1 MPQRMKVI
9 EIVLRCGR
17 WWTSANRREHRCGAQ
32 GLKVARCML
41 FLVANLG
48 GKSQEPLLELRF
60 PLDDKEINAS
70 VVVTETEELVNQE
83 VMVGLIVL
91 LAVGFILAKL
101 PKT

>member
-1 MPQRMKVI
+1 MA
-9 EIVLRCGR
+9 G
-17 WWTSANRREHRCGAQ
+17 NH
-32 GLKVARCML
+32 
-41 FLVANLG
+41 
-48 GKSQEPLLELRF
+48 KSLLLELRF

-70 VVVTETEELVNQE
+70 VAVTETEELVNQE